1 LSRIVNNSNMA
12 ALHQAMQVQQQHHQ
26 VIQQNMRMQRQQM
39 MHRAL
44 LSQVAQQVAATPA
57 TLEEYQQLAEV
68 VQEARDQHLE
78 PLQVAARIEDGPFNW
93 LIQLLPDNKDQAYQF
108 ISMLVT
114 IVAAVIAILTSQRTP
129 EPKQAITPEQVEHII
144 EKVIEHQDRQHEPPT
159 TTAPEC
165 DKP

>member
-1 LSRIVNNSNMA
+1 MSRIVNNSNMA

-78 PLQVAARIEDGPFNW
+78 PLAGG
-93 LIQLLPDNKDQAYQF
+93 
-108 ISMLVT
+108 
-114 IVAAVIAILTSQRTP
+114 SQ
-129 EPKQAITPEQVEHII
+129 
-144 EKVIEHQDRQHEPPT
+144 D
-159 TTAPEC
+159 
-165 DKP
+165 

>member
-1 LSRIVNNSNMA
+1 M
-12 ALHQAMQVQQQHHQ
+12 HQQSGHTAR
-26 VIQQNMRMQRQQM
+26 QNMMRQQM
-39 MHRAL
+39 MQRQL
-44 LSQVAQQVAATPA
+44 LLQVAQQVAATPA
-57 TLEEYQQLAEV
+57 TLEEYQELADV
-68 VQEARDQHLE
+68 VQEVRDQRLE

-144 EKVIEHQDRQHEPPT
+144 EKVIEHQDQQPEPPT
-159 TTAPEC
+159 ATAPEC

>member
-1 LSRIVNNSNMA
+1 MSRIVNNSNMA
-12 ALHQAMQVQQQHHQ
+12 AVHQAMQVQRQHHQ
-26 VIQQNMRMQRQQM
+26 VIQQNMRIQRQQM

-44 LSQVAQQVAATPA
+44 LSQVAQQVATTPA

-114 IVAAVIAILTSQRTP
+114 IVAAVITILTSQRTP

-144 EKVIEHQDRQHEPPT
+144 EKVIEHQDQQPEPPT
-159 TTAPEC
+159 TTAPQCE
-165 DKP
+165 KP

>member
-1 LSRIVNNSNMA
+1 LTSRHISNVAVNQAIRM
-12 ALHQAMQVQQQHHQ
+12 HQQSGHTAR
-26 VIQQNMRMQRQQM
+26 QNMMRQQM
-39 MHRAL
+39 MQRQL
-44 LSQVAQQVAATPA
+44 LLQVAQQVAATPA
-57 TLEEYQQLAEV
+57 TLEEYQELADV
-68 VQEARDQHLE
+68 VQEVRDQRLE

-144 EKVIEHQDRQHEPPT
+144 EKVIEHQDQQPEPPT
-159 TTAPEC
+159 ATAPEC